1 LPEPEKTFRRAL
13 QSDRLAITADLTLKS
28 NSGAEDVARQCEML
42 GDSVDGLQVT
52 DNPYAWVQ
60 MSALAAAS
68 LVLQEGLDP
77 VPVLTCRD
85 RNRIALQSD
94 LLGLRAIGVRSLLL
108 TRGHRIPPGHPVL
121 ANTVFDTKGKELVAL
136 AARIGDTDPPTPGK
150 EFLIGV
156 GARAFRPQEGW
167 DPGWLNKRSSSG
179 AGFLQTQLCL
189 NTDLL
194 REYMAA
200 LVEARVTWKYSVVVT
215 VAALPSAD
223 TARWLKQTMSDVRIP
238 KELVDRLEQASDP
251 EQEGI
256 AICAGQ
262 MQEIAE
268 IPGVSGVNIMT
279 MGEPASI
286 RATIKQSGLL

>member
-1 LPEPEKTFRRAL
+1 VKTFKQAL
-13 QSDRLAITADLTLKS
+13 REDRLAITADLTLKG
-28 NSGAEDVARQCEML
+28 NSGADDVARQCELL
-42 GDSVDGLQVT
+42 GEYVDGLQVT

-68 LVLQEGLDP
+68 LVKQQGVDP
-77 VPVLTCRD
+77 IPVLTCRD

-94 LLGLRAIGVRSLLL
+94 LLGLRAIGVGSVLL
-108 TRGHRIPPGHPVL
+108 TRGHRIPPGHPVI
-121 ANTVFDTKGKELVAL
+121 ANTVFDTKGKELVAM

-167 DPGWLNKRSSSG
+167 DPGWLNKRSAAG

-189 NTDLL
+189 NLDLL

-200 LVEARVTWKYSVVVT
+200 LVDARLTWKYSVVVT
-215 VAALPSAD
+215 VAALPSVE

-238 KELVDRLEQASDP
+238 AEIIDRMDQSADP
-251 EQEGI
+251 VREGI
-256 AICAGQ
+256 SICAEQ
-262 MQEIAE
+262 INEISG
-268 IPGVSGVNIMT
+268 IPGISGVNVMT
-279 MGEPASI
+279 LGEPGSI
-286 RATIKQSGLL
+286 RQAIADSGLRS